1 MSHESCTLVTNY
13 PRYSTPGR
21 VYTRCFRNAEWL
33 VFMNHTL
40 HVWVPKNTYESQI
53 SCMSHELHLWV
64 TNYPRYTTPGRMY
77 TRCFHNAAALL
88 FMSHALHTWVQ
99 KNMYI
104 WVTNHMYESRMMYM
118 SDRLST
124 IYNTRKDIHEVL
136 PPRSR
141 SVLQCVAVCCSVL
154 FISHTLHVWM
164 PHYTYESRTT
174 RMSRELC
181 VRFKNHIYESRM
193 MHNSHE
199 LSTIYNN
206 ARKDVHESLLQHGS
220 NAVHEP
226 CTTYMCA

>member
-77 TRCFHNAAALL
+77 TRLFRNAAALL
-88 FMSHALHTWVQ
+88 FMSHAIHTWVQ
-99 KNMYI
+99 KNIYI

-118 SDRLST
+118 SNRLST
-124 IYNTRKDIHEVL
+124 ICNTRKDIHEVL

-141 SVLQCVAVCCSVL
+141 RVLQCVAVCCSVL
-154 FISHTLHVWM
+154 QCVVYKPHPTCMNAALYVWVTD
-164 PHYTYESRTT
+164 YTYESRIM
-174 RMSRELC
+174 R
-181 VRFKNHIYESRM
+181 
-193 MHNSHE
+193 
-199 LSTIYNN
+199 TI
-206 ARKDVHESLLQHGS
+206 Q
-220 NAVHEP
+220 EP
-226 CTTYMCA
+226 YIWVTNDA